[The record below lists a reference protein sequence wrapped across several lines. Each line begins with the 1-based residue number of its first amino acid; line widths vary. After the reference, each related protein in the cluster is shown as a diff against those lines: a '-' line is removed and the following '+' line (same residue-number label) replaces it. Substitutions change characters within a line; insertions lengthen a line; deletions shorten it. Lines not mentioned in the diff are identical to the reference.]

1 MGVAKQRTPW
11 QNLHHYFAKADHV
24 DMDEGMVAYERY
36 NMVMRRLAEKYQFP
50 LDATCAVFCALSPNS
65 DYWGNLRST
74 VSVLQGVKDG
84 RDESEINVSTYRH
97 CMLRAIT
104 YARGARFDTPD
115 RGPKILNFYH
125 NILTPHS
132 NRWVTID
139 GHMVGVMRD
148 SKGTMKELIIRP
160 SEYDHYAQLVKEF
173 AFKNYMLPQQ
183 MQAILWFVR
192 KRLLNV
198 KFEGGNHDMF
208 GDASDMWKTARDV
221 DTIKP
226 YPKRKPATAI
236 VGECVCKIEGYRG
249 RSLEDIHKYGPCKE
263 CTAPPQLLLEGGECR
278 EVRES
283 KKGRRSNARSAKP

>member
-1 MGVAKQRTPW
+1 MKRVRSAW
-11 QNLHHYFAKADHV
+11 QNLQHYYDKADSV
-24 DMDEGMVAYERY
+24 DLSEGMVAYERY
-36 NMVMRRLAEKYQFP
+36 NMVMRRLAEKHGFT

-74 VSVLQGVKDG
+74 VSVLQGLKDG

-97 CMLRAIT
+97 NMLRAIA
-104 YARGARFDTPD
+104 YARGTPFATPD

-148 SKGTMKELIIRP
+148 SKGTMKELLVHRR
-160 SEYDHYAQLVKEF
+160 EYDTLAELVKLF
-173 AFKNYMLPQQ
+173 AFRNFMLPNQ

-198 KFEGGNHDMF
+198 VYDGQFDLF
-208 GDASDMWKTARDV
+208 GDSKDMWKTARDV

-226 YPKRKPATAI
+226 YSKREGK
-236 VGECVCKIEGYRG
+236 VLEELRGEHGVVQ
-249 RSLEDIHKYGPCKE
+249 
-263 CTAPPQLLLEGGECR
+263 TLLLEGGECR
-278 EVRES
+278 EVRAS
-283 KKGRRSNARSAKP
+283 KKGPRSNARSASS